1 MKSINKTN
9 HDSDSDSQALK
20 LEKFCDDMLTIIA
33 GCLSFSDQLTLR
45 VLSRSFHENQILRLI
60 LLDSVIRKFTITE
73 IKTSYHTHVKM
84 QSGHWYSWGSN
95 RSGEL
100 GFTTESDCLST
111 PRRNKTLEQLNPEQ
125 HAIGRYHHV
134 ATKKNKLYS
143 WGSNSSGQLGN
154 GTCDHHTHH
163 HPTPLALPSNP
174 AVIKTSS
181 NGNYNII
188 QASSGIFSF
197 GSNPL
202 GQLGHGD
209 QSTERVGRILA
220 FITPVTVRLIAC
232 GQIHV
237 MLQTREQKV
246 FAWGCNSHG
255 ELGVGRERI
264 RFSCNRPIEIE
275 MLNGRSI
282 KQMAAANH
290 SCALMQNGTVYIW
303 GGNQTGELG
312 FGNNEDVY
320 VPTPL
325 PLPFEVDTVHLANRR
340 SFYVEKSPSNQL
352 QTVLHQKKRYHF

>member
-1 MKSINKTN
+1 MKSLNN
-9 HDSDSDSQALK
+9 SDYDLDSDSQALK

-143 WGSNSSGQLGN
+143 WGSNSRGQLGN

-163 HPTPLALPSNP
+163 HPAQLALPLTP
-174 AVIKTSS
+174 TIKKISS
-181 NGNYNII
+181 NNHYNII
-188 QASSGIFSF
+188 QCSSGIFSF
-197 GSNPL
+197 GSNAQ
-202 GQLGHGD
+202 GQLGLGG
-209 QSTERVGRILA
+209 QSTE
-220 FITPVTVRLIAC
+220 LI
-232 GQIHV
+232 
-237 MLQTREQKV
+237 
-246 FAWGCNSHG
+246 
-255 ELGVGRERI
+255 
-264 RFSCNRPIEIE
+264 
-275 MLNGRSI
+275 SI
-282 KQMAAANH
+282 KILRFCG
-290 SCALMQNGTVYIW
+290 SI
-303 GGNQTGELG
+303 
-312 FGNNEDVY
+312 
-320 VPTPL
+320 
-325 PLPFEVDTVHLANRR
+325 
-340 SFYVEKSPSNQL
+340 
-352 QTVLHQKKRYHF
+352 